1 MKTLNKFLL
10 LSMLLA
16 IFVACDPDN
25 ENDSINYNKIS
36 IATVENPNQSSK
48 FLFRLDN
55 NDLMWT
61 AETSLPFYIPKD
73 GQRIVANYNILT
85 NMLSGSMYD
94 HDVRLNDVYTVLT
107 KGIFPI
113 TPATKDSI
121 GNDSVQ
127 INDMWIGS
135 DYLNVEFVYPG
146 YNKTHYINL
155 VSDTSKVYTDGKTHL
170 EFRHNANGD
179 SAVYYKSGIV
189 SFNLK
194 SLQKSTLSSLNL
206 VIHVNVPNK
215 AADLTYPLV
224 YTFGETPT
232 LFKSPKINIPTNLG
246 TSL

>member
-1 MKTLNKFLL
+1 MKTLKKFLL
-10 LSMLLA
+10 LSLLIP
-16 IFVACDPDN
+16 IFVSCNPDDD
-25 ENDSINYNKIS
+25 NDSINNNKLS

-61 AETSLPFYIPKD
+61 SETSLPFYIPKD
-73 GQRIVANYNILT
+73 GQRIIANYNILT
-85 NMLSGSMYD
+85 NMITGSMYD

-146 YNKTHYINL
+146 YNKIHYINL

-170 EFRHNANGD
+170 EFRHNAKGD

-194 SLQKSTLSSLNL
+194 SLQKSSISSLNL

-215 AADLTYPLV
+215 AADYLLPLT

-232 LFKSPKINIPTNLG
+232 LYKTPKIIMPANINN
-246 TSL
+246 SL